1 MLCSERNLARRMET
15 AEAHAAAEYVRTLA
29 RLRPESGAA
38 VLSLAG
44 GAAVYAGPGS
54 PITQAIG
61 LGLDGPVSESDFD
74 RLESFFRTRDCR
86 PEIEVC
92 PLADPSLLDLLG
104 RRGYRVLEWSNV
116 LARLIDSRA
125 LAPAP
130 RTMLQI
136 CRAGPE
142 HAAAWVAIMNRC
154 LLEQEEVTPEARD
167 LLEPSFHV
175 PSSAW
180 FLGIVKGVIAGCAG
194 VFLHGDVAVLAGA
207 ATLPAYRGR
216 GIQAALSRA
225 RIEHAVSSGC
235 NLAVSITRPGTAS
248 QHNAERLGFEIVYT
262 RAKMAPGA

>member
-1 MLCSERNLARRMET
+1 MQDLVRRSPKRSDLGWT
-15 AEAHAAAEYVRTLA
+15 DRSAKAISTGWSRFFALVI
-29 RLRPESGAA
+29 
-38 VLSLAG
+38 AG
-44 GAAVYAGPGS
+44 RRSRSV
-54 PITQAIG
+54 
-61 LGLDGPVSESDFD
+61 
-74 RLESFFRTRDCR
+74 
-86 PEIEVC
+86 
-92 PLADPSLLDLLG
+92 PSLDLLG

-142 HAAAWVAIMNRC
+142 HAAGWVAIMNRC
-154 LLEQEEVTPEARD
+154 FLEQEEVTPEARD